1 MYRTG
6 APVTARADRK
16 DTRGF
21 LRIPV
26 VIPIRVEA
34 FPASQAEAFAVVPG
48 ALLNIGRGGGLVR
61 ARWEFPLR
69 ARLVISL
76 PVAMPSLQIPAEVV
90 WRSCPSDTEFEPAT
104 YGVRWGEPLT
114 SNVLEGVLLGQG
126 LANKAEVVD
135 ASWSRS

>member
-6 APVTARADRK
+6 ALMTTRAGRK
-16 DTRGF
+16 DKRKF

-26 VIPIRVEA
+26 VIPVRVEA

-76 PVAMPSLQIPAEVV
+76 PVAMPSLQISAEVV
-90 WRSCPSDTEFEPAT
+90 WRSCPSGRELEPAT
-104 YGVRWGEPLT
+104 YGVRWGEPLA
-114 SNVLEGVLLGQG
+114 SNVLEEVLLGQG
-126 LANKAEVVD
+126 LTNKAEVVD
-135 ASWSRS
+135 ASWRRN